1 MGSDPKKL
9 DLLLSDLRSILEAD
23 RVRTDYL
30 ERALYSKDASL
41 YSGEDPTAVCF
52 PETTQELADVVRIC
66 SERNWPF
73 VARGS
78 GTGLAGGAAPLSQ
91 PSVPN
96 ADSGH
101 KAATDTPIAD
111 TTTSYNS
118 PVPVVI
124 TTTKMNQ
131 ILSVDGPNRIAW
143 VQPGVLNLD
152 LTRHVSHLGLHYA
165 PDPSSQQ
172 VCSIG
177 GNVATN
183 SGGPHCLAYGV
194 TSAHV
199 IALKVVLPDGSIA
212 TLGNE
217 SPEPTGYDLR
227 GAFVGSEGT
236 LGIAA
241 EIAVRLTPNPPAIKT
256 LLAVFDSVSDGA
268 ATVSGIIAAGLV
280 PSALEMMDN
289 AAIGIVEAFTQAGLP
304 TDAAAVLLVELD
316 GLPQGLAQDE
326 QLIRQVATSHSVREI
341 RTAADAQERELFWKA
356 RKSAFGAV
364 SRLAPDYYLHDTVV
378 PRTRLVEVLD
388 AVYEIANRHGLKVC
402 NVFHAGDGNLHPL
415 LSFDSRQDGVLARVA
430 LAADEIVRASLAAGG
445 VLSGEHGIG
454 MEKRDY
460 MGLMFTAA
468 DLAAQDKLRSCFD
481 QKSLA
486 NPFKVIPSGSGCGD
500 VSALSSG
507 GKTASGSGEVPALN
521 SEDSTPLSPT
531 VAINKPVPEGAWI

>member
-1 MGSDPKKL
+1 MGSKPQNL
-9 DLLLSDLRSILEAD
+9 DLLVSDLQTILEPS

-52 PETTQELADVVRIC
+52 PQTTQELADVVRVC
-66 SERNWPF
+66 HEHSWPF

-78 GTGLAGGAAPLSQ
+78 GTGLAGGANPLSR
-91 PSVPN
+91 PTTREASEVGG
-96 ADSGH
+96 AAASEDTS
-101 KAATDTPIAD
+101 AATSDDAD
-111 TTTSYNS
+111 TTTPTSDLNQHQ
-118 PVPVVI
+118 VPVVI
-124 TTTKMNQ
+124 ATAKMNQ

-152 LTRHVSHLGLHYA
+152 LTRQVSHLGLHYA

-199 IALKVVLPDGSIA
+199 IALKAVLPDGTIA
-212 TLGNE
+212 HLGNE
-217 SPEPTGYDLR
+217 SPEPVGYDLR
-227 GAFVGSEGT
+227 GSFVGSEGT

-256 LLAVFDSVSDGA
+256 LLAVFDRVADGA

-289 AAIGIVEAFTQAGLP
+289 AAIGVVEAFVQAGLP
-304 TDAAAVLLVELD
+304 TDAAAVLLIELD
-316 GLPQGLAQDE
+316 GLPTGLAEAE
-326 QLIRQVATSHSVREI
+326 QAIRDVAAANNVREV
-341 RTAADAQERELFWKA
+341 RTAADAQERDLFWKA

-378 PRTRLVEVLD
+378 PRTSLVAMLEC
-388 AVYEIANRHGLKVC
+388 VYEIASRHELKVC

-415 LSFDSRQDGVLARVA
+415 LSFDSRDEGVLERVA
-430 LAADEIVRASLAAGG
+430 LAADEIVRASLAFGG
-445 VLSGEHGIG
+445 VLTGEHGIG
-454 MEKRDY
+454 VEKRDH

-468 DLAAQDKLRSCFD
+468 DLSAQDKLRLCFD
-481 QKSLA
+481 PMGLA
-486 NPFKVIPSGSGCGD
+486 NPFKVIPSGAGCGD
-500 VSALSSG
+500 VSALG
-507 GKTASGSGEVPALN
+507 AAAGF
-521 SEDSTPLSPT
+521 
-531 VAINKPVPEGAWI
+531 NKPVPEGAWV